1 MSNDGVNNGRRTFLI
16 GLTTAVGAA
25 GVVGLAVPFVRSWQ
39 PSARAE
45 HAGAPVE
52 VDVGKLEPGQRVTR
66 NWRGRPVWVIRRTED
81 MLEGL
86 DRIVDEEVLA
96 DPDSE
101 VEQQPEYARNN
112 YRSIRPEILVLTGVC
127 THLGCSPAYNAE
139 PSPRLDHGGF
149 YCACHG
155 SMFDLAGR
163 VYRGVPAPTNLVVPE
178 HSYLSEDVVIIGSE
192 EGDTA

>member
-1 MSNDGVNNGRRTFLI
+1 MSNDGVNSSRRTFLI
-16 GLTTAVGAA
+16 GVTTAIGAA

-52 VDVGKLEPGQRVTR
+52 VDVSKLDPGQRVTR
-66 NWRGRPVWVIRRTED
+66 SYQGRPVWVVRRTDE
-81 MLEGL
+81 MLEGMK
-86 DRIVDEEVLA
+86 ELA
-96 DPDSE
+96 EKGELVDPDSE
-101 VEQQPEYARNN
+101 VDQQPEYARNP
-112 YRSIRPEILVLTGVC
+112 YRSIRPEILVLVGVC
-127 THLGCSPAYNAE
+127 THFGCSPSYNAE
-139 PSPRLDHGGF
+139 PTPRLEYGGF

-163 VYRGVPAPTNLVVPE
+163 VYRNVPAPRNMEVPE
-178 HSYLSEDVVIIGSE
+178 HSYLSDDVVIIGSE